1 MKNLFLC
8 ICTLF
13 VFTSVIAQKQ
23 AIKITNTNTAKEK
36 IIKENKRI
44 KLQTIDGRKIKG
56 RFQVE
61 NNNTI
66 IVDGFKIDLNDINE
80 LKRNPLLTSV
90 LTSSFLVYMGGI
102 TAGFAVIIGVLA
114 DTSAYWLLAPAAGL
128 VYVGTKSPNINK
140 NHKTEKGWRYEIIT
154 ITE

>member
-13 VFTSVIAQKQ
+13 VFSSVIAQKQ
-23 AIKITNTNTAKEK
+23 AIKITNTNTGKEK

-44 KLQTIDGRKIKG
+44 KLQTQEGRKIKG

-66 IVDGFKIDLNDINE
+66 IVDGFNIDLNDINE
-80 LKRNPLLTSV
+80 LKRNPLLTSI
-90 LTSSFLVYMGGI
+90 LTSSFLIYVGSI
-102 TAGFAVIIGVLA
+102 TAGFAAIIGVFA
-114 DTSAYWLLAPAAGL
+114 DSSAFWLIAPAAGL
-128 VYVGTKSPNINK
+128 VYAGIQSPNINK
-140 NHKTEKGWRYEIIT
+140 NHKTEKGWKYEIIT